1 MNQLLTDNDR
11 MYYRT
16 GLQQILHLLRDG
28 QKHYTHH
35 FEYIGCSYFA
45 GKANRPF
52 LRKCLRTLEA
62 DGLVQNFDQGWNVH
76 MWQIT
81 DKGKEQLK
89 NET

>member
-1 MNQLLTDNDR
+1 MSEILSDNDR

-16 GLQQILHLLRDG
+16 GLKKILHALRDG

-35 FEYIGCSYFA
+35 FEQITCFS
-45 GKANRPF
+45 GKDNRPL

-62 DGLVQNFDQGWNVH
+62 DGLVQNFDQGYNIH